1 MILKK
6 IYLLLALLL
15 FTSFY
20 FSLKAQ
26 NSDLINAS
34 LSLLNSVNNGCD
46 CCNTLNMNQPFYE
59 GKIILKDNT
68 VYTGKI
74 SVNQPFENKMITI
87 LNIDNNYTPID
98 NALIKE
104 VHLEHT
110 ENKNLTETKFI
121 NLNSDERLYR
131 LIYLNESLV
140 TVYDSSNKLFDDLLV
155 GRIIIKENN
164 TLTDTWNF
172 WSSGPK
178 KDLINYINERDF
190 TNFKQR
196 DFESLND
203 LFAKL

>member
-1 MILKK
+1 
-6 IYLLLALLL
+6 
-15 FTSFY
+15 
-20 FSLKAQ
+20 
-26 NSDLINAS
+26 
-34 LSLLNSVNNGCD
+34 
-46 CCNTLNMNQPFYE
+46 MNQPFYE
-59 GKIILKDNT
+59 GKIILKDST

-74 SVNQPFENKMITI
+74 AVNQPFENKMITI
-87 LNIDNNYTPID
+87 LNIDKNYAPID

-131 LIYLNESLV
+131 LIYQNESLV
-140 TVYDSSNKLFDDLLV
+140 TVYDSSNKLLDDLLV

-164 TLTDTWNF
+164 TLTDTWSF

-190 TNFKQR
+190 TNFKR
-196 DFESLND
+196 RNFKSLND
-203 LFAKL
+203 IFAKL

>member
-26 NSDLINAS
+26 NSDLISAS
-34 LSLLNSVNNGCD
+34 LTLLNSVNNDCD
-46 CCNTLNMNQPFYE
+46 CCHTLNMNQPFYE
-59 GKIILKDNT
+59 GKIILKDST
-68 VYTGKI
+68 VYIGKI
-74 SVNQPFENKMITI
+74 NVNQPFENKMITI

-131 LIYLNESLV
+131 LIYQNESLV
-140 TVYDSSNKLFDDLLV
+140 TVYDSSNKLLDDLLV

-164 TLTDTWNF
+164 TLIDTWNF

-196 DFESLND
+196 NFKSLND

>member
-1 MILKK
+1 
-6 IYLLLALLL
+6 
-15 FTSFY
+15 
-20 FSLKAQ
+20 
-26 NSDLINAS
+26 
-34 LSLLNSVNNGCD
+34 
-46 CCNTLNMNQPFYE
+46 MNQPFYE
-59 GKIILKDNT
+59 GKIILKDST
-68 VYTGKI
+68 VYIGKI
-74 SVNQPFENKMITI
+74 NVNQPFENKMITI

-131 LIYLNESLV
+131 LIYQNESLV
-140 TVYDSSNKLFDDLLV
+140 TVYDSSNKLLDDLLV

-164 TLTDTWNF
+164 TLIDTWNF

-196 DFESLND
+196 NFKSLND